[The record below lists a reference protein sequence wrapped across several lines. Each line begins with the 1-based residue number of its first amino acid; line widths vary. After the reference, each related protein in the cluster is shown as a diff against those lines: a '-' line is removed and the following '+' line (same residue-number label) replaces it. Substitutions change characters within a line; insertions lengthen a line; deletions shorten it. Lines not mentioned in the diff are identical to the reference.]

1 MQELSKTANR
11 GFTSAFLENKNNR
24 ETERFDSSQE
34 TALPMIYAGAVK
46 DKNSNGWME
55 VDVKNRIE
63 VGDELEYISPNNQY
77 RFTLDAMENPNGL
90 SIDVAHGG
98 NGVIRMKT
106 DGPVDPFALISLS
119 QKQPTSKK
127 QS

>member
-1 MQELSKTANR
+1 
-11 GFTSAFLENKNNR
+11 
-24 ETERFDSSQE
+24 
-34 TALPMIYAGAVK
+34 MIYAGAVK
-46 DKNSNGWME
+46 DKISDGWME

-63 VGDELEYISPNNQY
+63 VGDELEYISPDNQY
-77 RFTLDAMENPNGL
+77 HFTLDAMENSNGL

-98 NGVIRMKT
+98 NGVVRIKT

-119 QKQPTSKK
+119 QKRTVSKI